1 MTAIKIND
9 KNLNMHATS
18 LNTKTR
24 RQNKLQSNNKPT
36 SLKR

>member
-1 MTAIKIND
+1 MDD
-9 KNLNMHATS
+9 KNLNMHATTLS
-18 LNTKTR
+18 TKKQ